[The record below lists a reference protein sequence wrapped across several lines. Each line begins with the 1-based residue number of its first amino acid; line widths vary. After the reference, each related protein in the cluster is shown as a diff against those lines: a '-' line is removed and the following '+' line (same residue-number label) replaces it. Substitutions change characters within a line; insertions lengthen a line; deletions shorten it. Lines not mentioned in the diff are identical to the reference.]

1 MRKWFGRKWF
11 GTAIWLGVFAF
22 AAATAAASFGERH
35 WALGLVSHFR
45 PHLVALG
52 FVWTFLA
59 LFQRRPIAVA
69 ASAALMAV
77 NAAPILPY
85 VTKQPQDAAT
95 AAMSPLRVMT
105 YNMHGRKTGR
115 AAFLDYVQSEQ
126 PDVVLLTEVPPDYGW
141 LVDSLGADYR
151 HRFDSQ
157 TGVPHDLV
165 LFSRWPIRDV
175 NINPRVRSGFPVIAF
190 DLCQDDTNTGAC
202 VRLVGLHAIAPFG
215 ARIAGQHDAQLAI
228 AATLVRAAP
237 QGQAIVA
244 GGLNTTPW
252 SPAFH
257 RLLSEGDLRDA
268 ALGRSITATWMSRQP
283 VVGLA
288 IDHVLASPQI
298 AVRHYEVGPDLGSD
312 HLPVIAALAVPP
324 TPHATISQPR

>member
-1 MRKWFGRKWF
+1 MRKWFG
-11 GTAIWLGVFAF
+11 TVIWLGVFAF

-35 WALGLVSHFR
+35 WTLGLVSHFR

-69 ASAALMAV
+69 TSAALLAV
-77 NAAPILPY
+77 NAAPIVPY
-85 VTKQPQDAAT
+85 VTKQPPQDAAM
-95 AAMSPLRVMT
+95 AAATPLRVMT
-105 YNMHGRKTGR
+105 YNMHGRKTQR

-126 PDVVLLTEVPPDYGW
+126 PDVVLLTEVPPDHGW
-141 LVDSLGADYR
+141 LVDRLGADYR

-157 TGVPHDLV
+157 TGLPHDLV

-175 NINPRVRSGFPVIAF
+175 TINRSISNDFPVIAY
-190 DLCQDDTNTGAC
+190 DLCQADQDGKAC

-215 ARIAGQHDAQLAI
+215 ARIADQHDTQLAI
-228 AATLVRAAP
+228 AATLARAASR
-237 QGQAIVA
+237 GQAIVA
-244 GGLNTTPW
+244 GDLNTTPW
-252 SPAFH
+252 SQTFR
-257 RLLSEGDLRDA
+257 RLLGDGGLRDA

-288 IDHVLASPQI
+288 IDHVLTSPQI
-298 AVRHYEVGPDLGSD
+298 VVRHYEVGPDLGSD
-312 HLPVIAALAVPP
+312 HLPVIAGLAVPRSQSS
-324 TPHATISQPR
+324 TISQPR